1 MFITGRTRKLQSPY
15 MFSGVLTSYFTDLT
29 GGGGGVRSNST
40 QAHRVTLSLK
50 ISG

>member
-29 GGGGGVRSNST
+29 GGGGGGEIQFYTSP
-40 QAHRVTLSLK
+40 
-50 ISG
+50 